1 MKILNILATA
11 KTGGIEVLCKN
22 IVIGSKEDN
31 RICCLFEKGE
41 IYDELKSKG
50 IKVFSTVEC
59 NKNIFEIVKK
69 LESYCKK
76 EKIDILIMHHGG
88 MTCNVIYLLLKRKL
102 KNVKFVRYLHGC
114 FDNYSFGNDGN
125 FVKRALVKFFMQKAL
140 DISDLIIYISKAA
153 RKSFEDVFKIENNKS
168 IIIYNGIPNKFF
180 ENCINKRN
188 VTNITYIGRLSKL
201 KGINLLIEAIGKI
214 YKHNENIKLIVTG
227 DGEEKSNLEK
237 TVKKLYINKAVDF
250 TGRKTNVIPILDSA
264 DIFVYPSICEEGFGI
279 SVVEAMA
286 RGCIPITFN
295 KGGLPEI
302 ITNGIN
308 GVIVKET
315 SSDALAQAIEYV
327 LNMDDEE
334 KNKMR
339 LEARKKAENF
349 TIDNTIQQIEK
360 ALKSL

>member
-22 IVIGSKEDN
+22 IVLKSKEDN
-31 RICCLFEKGE
+31 RIFCLFEEGE
-41 IYDELKSKG
+41 IYEELKNKG
-50 IKVFSTVEC
+50 IKIFSTV
-59 NKNIFEIVKK
+59 NYKKNILKITKALYE
-69 LESYCKK
+69 YCKD
-76 EKIDILIMHHGG
+76 EKIDVVIVHHGG
-88 MTCNVIYLLLKRKL
+88 MTCNIIYLLLKRKL

-140 DISDLIIYISKAA
+140 DVSDLIIYISKAA

-180 ENCINKRN
+180 ENYINKKN

-201 KGINLLIEAIGKI
+201 KGINLLIEAVGKI
-214 YKHNENIKLIVTG
+214 YKNNENIKLIVTG
-227 DGEEKSNLEK
+227 DGKEKGNLEK
-237 TVKKLYINKAVDF
+237 TAKKLYINNAVDF
-250 TGRKTNVIPILDSA
+250 TGRKTDVIPILDCA

-302 ITNGIN
+302 ITNGVN
-308 GVIVKET
+308 GIIVKET

-339 LEARKKAENF
+339 IEARKKAENF
-349 TIDNTIQQIEK
+349 TINNTIQEIEK